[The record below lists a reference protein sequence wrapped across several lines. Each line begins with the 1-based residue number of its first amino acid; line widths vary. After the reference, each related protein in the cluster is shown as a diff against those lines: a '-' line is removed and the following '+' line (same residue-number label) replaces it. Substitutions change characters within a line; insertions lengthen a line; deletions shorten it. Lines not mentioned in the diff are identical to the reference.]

1 MNNFRKITEEYKSHI
16 INQNPNIWPKTVK
29 MHYFI
34 LDGDAVEYSTV
45 PFVLDNAKRAMV
57 LYTYTY
63 TVTTWDDKSFFAL
76 FLDSTSSTV
85 ANDHIVI
92 DGWELKFCAP
102 YTSGYRTYGR
112 TLYMSKDNLSLKVQ
126 GYMNDFV
133 GNGFQTYWKLFA
145 RVRECTTQKELNMLM
160 ELLEAQKNIDEL
172 KGNML
177 AGQYRNFVLEERCKA
192 YESLLKKIDSMVRD
206 KE

>member
-1 MNNFRKITEEYKSHI
+1 MNNFRKLSEEYKSHI

-34 LDGDAVEYSTV
+34 LDDDAVEYSTV

-63 TVTTWDDKSFFAL
+63 TVTTWDDQSFFAL
-76 FLDSTSSTV
+76 FLDSTSNIE

-92 DGWELKFCAP
+92 DGWELKFNVP
-102 YTSGYRTYGR
+102 HTSGYRTYGH
-112 TLYMSKDNLSLKVQ
+112 TLYMSKDNLSLNVN

-133 GNGFQTYWKLFA
+133 GNGFETYWKLFA
-145 RVRECTTQKELNMLM
+145 RVRECSTQKELNMLK
-160 ELLEAQKNIDEL
+160 ELLEAQKNLDEVNGYL
-172 KGNML
+172 L
-177 AGQYRNFVLEERCKA
+177 AEQYGKFVLEERCKA
-192 YESLLKKIDSMVRD
+192 YEHLLKKINSMVGE